1 MRAHFDRVVQTDE
14 TSTWKGV
21 ACHWC
26 GRGDDDLPGTGCRL
40 DRAQVAD
47 RVRAAAKATSTSM
60 RRELDTLKQALW
72 QMNSREQQMTEELRL
87 SKEEAQSLAK
97 QKCEQESDFNSRLKA
112 TECVRINDKAID
124 EALSRLCE
132 EAPQP
137 FVPLLEAI
145 TQCSPSLHVLSPVFQ
160 AFEEKLAACIAARDS
175 LKEAHSHRG
184 KEDRRLTAANRLE
197 VDQTRDQREAASL
210 NGPDHHHSPSQA
222 SLLPGTPAPTPSIP
236 AVQISLMDDI
246 RPASGWVPAQN
257 APTSRG
263 AGRLRPTGGRM
274 ERGAPSANP
283 AASQPPATDSPAE
296 PYISFSVSSSADG
309 AGGSPLLTSNR
320 RILGTAVS
328 LDARTQARR
337 ARRGFFWGGPLGG
350 SSSACAA
357 RRSSDVRTGSATADA
372 SQRTPSAFGQSAGA
386 PRTPRAAVKSEARG
400 SASASLRLREFT
412 MSSLSARQGRSP
424 STQSAFPA
432 TSNANGGMSN
442 SGHLSACSTGGTSG
456 AAVGSGLG
464 KARHPSSRAIP
475 GWRPSTPPGP
485 WGTVLGVL
493 RGAPPTAPMFGHGS
507 GLKSAGRNEGVFN
520 SGGFSGDLSPWIATW
535 PPQSPHASP
544 RPGALLPPPLPAPDA
559 SPLGRSPHGTTRPSG
574 LVGRPRATSRGVS
587 VGRELMP

>member
-236 AVQISLMDDI
+236 AVQISLMI
-246 RPASGWVPAQN
+246 PSGH
-257 APTSRG
+257 APHGNRS
-263 AGRLRPTGGRM
+263 GRFQSVGG
-274 ERGAPSANP
+274 GGPSANP
-283 AASQPPATDSPAE
+283 AVSQPPAVDSPAE
-296 PYISFSVSSSADG
+296 PLVGSGEAGRHGTSSSV
-309 AGGSPLLTSNR
+309 LSNR
-320 RILGTAVS
+320 RVGAVA
-328 LDARTQARR
+328 LDAPTQARR
-337 ARRGFFWGGPLGG
+337 ARRGFFSGGVC
-350 SSSACAA
+350 SSACA
-357 RRSSDVRTGSATADA
+357 RRSSEGRPGSADA
-372 SQRTPSAFGQSAGA
+372 RIPSSFGHTGMK
-386 PRTPRAAVKSEARG
+386 TPRGVVRSEARG
-400 SASASLRLREFT
+400 SASASLRLREIA
-412 MSSLSARQGRSP
+412 MNSLPSRQGRSP
-424 STQSAFPA
+424 STASAFLGPSRVA
-432 TSNANGGMSN
+432 
-442 SGHLSACSTGGTSG
+442 G
-456 AAVGSGLG
+456 AADHSCGDVCGSVVTGSLG
-464 KARHPSSRAIP
+464 AGCGAEPAGAVLRSGPGRAPLHPSSRKSA
-475 GWRPSTPPGP
+475 WQSSTLPGP
-485 WGTVLGVL
+485 WSAVLGAL
-493 RGAPPTAPMFGHGS
+493 RAGGAKPTAAS
-507 GLKSAGRNEGVFN
+507 TVGVA
-520 SGGFSGDLSPWIATW
+520 SPTGKPRGDTIKADGVPSCNGEISSTAANW
-535 PPQSPHASP
+535 PSQSPCASP
-544 RPGALLPPPLPAPDA
+544 RFGAPLPPPLPDRNPFGL
-559 SPLGRSPHGTTRPSG
+559 SPPPMSRTTGAVR
-574 LVGRPRATSRGVS
+574 RPRAASRGVS
-587 VGRELMP
+587 TGRDS

>member
-1 MRAHFDRVVQTDE
+1 MPDAR
-14 TSTWKGV
+14 
-21 ACHWC
+21 
-26 GRGDDDLPGTGCRL
+26 CRL
-40 DRAQVAD
+40 DRARVAQQ
-47 RVRAAAKATSTSM
+47 VRAAAKATSLNL
-60 RRELDTLKQALW
+60 RRELSTLQEVLS
-72 QMNSREQQMTEELRL
+72 QMRSREQQTAEELRL
-87 SKEEAQSLAK
+87 SQEEVQLLVK
-97 QKCEQESDFNSRLKA
+97 QKSEQESDFKVRLAQAEAEAGPK
-112 TECVRINDKAID
+112 IDDKTID
-124 EALSRLCE
+124 ESLSRLCE
-132 EAPQP
+132 EVPRP
-137 FVPLLEAI
+137 FLPLLDTLTDTPWSDI
-145 TQCSPSLHVLSPVFQ
+145 LRRVFQ
-160 AFEEKLAACIAARDS
+160 AVEEKLTASIVARD
-175 LKEAHSHRG
+175 LLQDAQNRNGMEQ
-184 KEDRRLTAANRLE
+184 RRLKAAWHLE
-197 VDQTRDQREAASL
+197 LDQLRAQREAVTVTCAEHR
-210 NGPDHHHSPSQA
+210 GSPSPT
-222 SLLPGTPAPTPSIP
+222 SSRLPSSPVTSPSAPSVPIP

-475 GWRPSTPPGP
+475 AWRPSTPPGP

-493 RGAPPTAPMFGHGS
+493 RGAPPAAPMFGHGS
-507 GLKSAGRNEGVFN
+507 GLKSAGRNEGAFN

-559 SPLGRSPHGTTRPSG
+559 SPLGRSPHGTMRPSG

-587 VGRELMP
+587 AGRELMP

>member
-1 MRAHFDRVVQTDE
+1 MRAHFDRVAQTDE

-26 GRGDDDLPGTGCRL
+26 GRGDDDRRGTGCRL

-47 RVRAAAKATSTSM
+47 RVRVAAKATSTSM
-60 RRELDTLKQALW
+60 RRELDALKQALW

-112 TECVRINDKAID
+112 AEYVRINDKAID

-236 AVQISLMDDI
+236 AVQISLVI
-246 RPASGWVPAQN
+246 PSGHAHGHR
-257 APTSRG
+257 S
-263 AGRLRPTGGRM
+263 GRFQSVGG
-274 ERGAPSANP
+274 GPSANP
-283 AASQPPATDSPAE
+283 AVSQPPAVDSPAE
-296 PYISFSVSSSADG
+296 PLVSSGEVRRDG
-309 AGGSPLLTSNR
+309 TSSSVLSNR
-320 RILGTAVS
+320 RVGVVA
-328 LDARTQARR
+328 LDAPTQARR
-337 ARRGFFWGGPLGG
+337 ARRGLFSGGVC
-350 SSSACAA
+350 SSACA
-357 RRSSDVRTGSATADA
+357 RRSSEGRLGSADA
-372 SQRTPSAFGQSAGA
+372 RTPSSFGHTGMK
-386 PRTPRAAVKSEARG
+386 TPRCVVRSEARG
-400 SASASLRLREFT
+400 SASASLRLREIA
-412 MSSLSARQGRSP
+412 MNSLPSHQGRSP
-424 STQSAFPA
+424 STASAF
-432 TSNANGGMSN
+432 
-442 SGHLSACSTGGTSG
+442 LGTSHVTG
-456 AAVGSGLG
+456 AADHSCSDVCGSVGTGSSGAGCGAEPAGAVLKSGLG
-464 KARHPSSRAIP
+464 RAPRNPSSRTKP
-475 GWRPSTPPGP
+475 VWQSSTSLGP
-485 WGTVLGVL
+485 WSAVLGAL
-493 RGAPPTAPMFGHGS
+493 RAEGAKPTATASTSVGVASPTAGKPRGDTIKADGVPS
-507 GLKSAGRNEGVFN
+507 CNGEISSSAAN
-520 SGGFSGDLSPWIATW
+520 W
-535 PPQSPHASP
+535 PSQSPCASP
-544 RPGALLPPPLPAPDA
+544 RFGAPLPPPLPDRNPFGL
-559 SPLGRSPHGTTRPSG
+559 SPPPMSRTTGAVR
-574 LVGRPRATSRGVS
+574 RPRAASRGVS
-587 VGRELMP
+587 TGRDS